1 MTTYG
6 RLETT
11 FGYVWITDIKS
22 FKLAQKYMKLLQ
34 KEILEEE
41 KKRIDG
47 RN

>member
-22 FKLAQKYMKLLQ
+22 FKLAQKYMKILG
-34 KEILEEE
+34 KEILE
-41 KKRIDG
+41 KDKSK
-47 RN
+47 

>member
-22 FKLAQKYMKLLQ
+22 FRLAQKYLKIVR
-34 KEILEEE
+34 KEILKED
-41 KKRIDG
+41 KK
-47 RN
+47 